1 MGDNKPYNSWS
12 PPPKK
17 PTARIDEWTPEAG
30 APPPKTPGA
39 GAPPTPVSAELG
51 GKTPNVTVAT
61 AMSPPVEWRD
71 NRHTEGNGKISF
83 LNRIIGGIKSI
94 SLGEKKTAA
103 VASAQDSRS
112 AVELTPMKN
121 KMPEKTVVPLGGNS
135 TKAVPRLNL
144 GGSPAKGGSRKAKK
158 TSKKT
163 RKPKKAKK
171 IRKTK
176 KTRSRR

>member
-1 MGDNKPYNSWS
+1 MAT
-12 PPPKK
+12 PKK
-17 PTARIDEWTPEAG
+17 PPQPFNSW
-30 APPPKTPGA
+30 TPGA

-51 GKTPNVTVAT
+51 GTSAPGT
-61 AMSPPVEWRD
+61 AAKPTGPGDTWEGE
-71 NRHTEGNGKISF
+71 RHLAGTGKISF

-94 SLGEKKTAA
+94 SLGEKKKAA
-103 VASAQDSRS
+103 VESAQDSRS

-163 RKPKKAKK
+163 RKPKNAKK